1 MRRIPSFL
9 LASAVVAA
17 CGQQPTWV
25 RAPVASSAVAGG
37 TCDAVGA
44 WFAVGLL
51 LDAQL
56 ENDARARS
64 GAKVV
69 RVVRPGQMITQ
80 EFSAERLNI
89 EVDGTG
95 RVIRVRCG

>member
-1 MRRIPSFL
+1 
-9 LASAVVAA
+9 
-17 CGQQPTWV
+17 
-25 RAPVASSAVAGG
+25 
-37 TCDAVGA
+37 
-44 WFAVGLL
+44 

-69 RVVRPGQMITQ
+69 RVVRPGQMVTM
-80 EFSAERLNI
+80 EFNTERLTI
-89 EVDGTG
+89 EVDGSG